1 MRKKIPITY
10 SKERVVLSDVLP
22 YETPVTFSNRYFY
35 KYLVN
40 RQKFYAKLS
49 KLSGKEKANFIL
61 KNGKAYFEIESI
73 LFSIKAKAKPFNF
86 NITHKQNDFRELCV
100 IHPFNQLKM
109 VNFYEEYKSLIIY
122 YSSLS
127 PFSIRKPSKVA
138 NFTFYNDVLHK
149 KNEDKDLQHSQIEQ
163 DDSEYE
169 NLKSFFS
176 YRKYSNIHKFYES
189 YQFHRSEKKYNK
201 LLKIDVTKCFD
212 SIYTHSIAWALFN
225 KDIVKSN
232 IDDSLSTFGGEF
244 DRLMQ
249 DLNANETNGII
260 IGPEFSRIFAELI
273 LQQIDIN
280 IHERLKSNDSNGK
293 YLIHKVDY
301 EIFRYVDDYFIF
313 YNKEEDKERI
323 TETFKL
329 ALKEYKMYLND
340 KKSIQYS
347 KPIITEIS
355 IAKQKI
361 NDLFNNH
368 LILKEKENEDEPT
381 NPILYFS
388 SNNVI
393 TRFKSIIKE
402 SKVEYKDIMNYTLA
416 VLDNKTSKLIKKHKS
431 LKEDISTKKQKEFE
445 KGFLEILD
453 VTFFLYSVSPKVN
466 STIKVCLI
474 IDKIISF
481 LKKNKTNNY
490 KEPFSPNN
498 KHNILKKI
506 SDEINLVLHKNK
518 SKKETQIE
526 TLYLLIAL
534 SQLGREYRLNLKV
547 LCTYFNISINKDDS
561 VQFNTELNYF
571 SVTVLLFYIKN
582 IKTYNSI
589 LSELKDFILDE
600 YTKAKIYGWKDNTEL
615 VLLLM
620 DILTC
625 PYLNNELDRNE
636 KNNLTENT
644 NQIYNNVISPISNQQ
659 IYIQDIKN
667 SIKIFT
673 KNKSLSKIDKGIS
686 QKILNCANKYIKELE
701 KSVWLRK
708 DIYYLEEQFVNS
720 LIDFKTNFNSK
731 INKYAFKNRLL
742 NSLDLKKNKVALI
755 EQERFWFTKWTEF
768 DFGLELQAKRSQEVY

>member
-1 MRKKIPITY
+1 MKKKIPITY

-22 YETPVTFSNRYFY
+22 YETPITFSNRYFY
-35 KYLVN
+35 KYLL
-40 RQKFYAKLS
+40 KSLKS
-49 KLSGKEKANFIL
+49 KSNSDYKNKHNKACSQ
-61 KNGKAYFEIESI
+61 IESI
-73 LFSIKAKAKPFNF
+73 LFGVKDKTKPFNF
-86 NITHKQNDFRELCV
+86 KITHNQNDFRELCV
-100 IHPFNQLKM
+100 IHPVSQRKM
-109 VNFYEEYKSLIIY
+109 VAFYEKYKNIIIY
-122 YSSLS
+122 FSSLS

-149 KNEDKDLQHSQIEQ
+149 KNEDQDLQHSQIEQ

-201 LLKIDVTKCFD
+201 LLKIDITKCFD
-212 SIYTHSIAWALFN
+212 SIYTHTLPWALLN
-225 KDIVKSN
+225 KSIVKTN
-232 IDDSLSTFGGEF
+232 IEPSLSTFGGEF

-280 IHERLKSNDSNGK
+280 IYERLKKYDSNGK
-293 YLIHKVDY
+293 NLVHKIDY

-313 YNKEEDKERI
+313 YNEEAHV
-323 TETFKL
+323 ETIIESFKL
-329 ALKEYKMYLND
+329 SLKEYKMYLND
-340 KKSIQYS
+340 KKSILYS

-368 LILKEKENEDEPT
+368 LILKEKDILIENEESNT
-381 NPILYFS
+381 LLYFS

-402 SKVEYKDIMNYTLA
+402 SEVEYKDIMNYTLA
-416 VLDNKTSKLIKKHKS
+416 VLDNKISKLIKKYKC
-431 LKEDISTKKQKEFE
+431 LDEDICNKTQKEFE

-474 IDKIISF
+474 IDKIVSF
-481 LKKNKTNNY
+481 LKKNKTNQY
-490 KEPFSPNN
+490 IEPFTPNN
-498 KHNILKKI
+498 KHNIFKKI

-518 SKKETQIE
+518 TKNETQIE

-534 SQLGREYRLNLKV
+534 NQLGREYRLNIKV
-547 LCTYFNISINKDDS
+547 LCSYFNIKINKDES
-561 VQFNTELNYF
+561 VSLDNELNYF
-571 SVTVLLFYIKN
+571 SITVLLFIIKD
-582 IKTYNSI
+582 IHTYSPI
-589 LSELKDFILDE
+589 LEELKKMILQKFKFGK
-600 YTKAKIYGWKDNTEL
+600 TYGWKDNTEL

-620 DILTC
+620 DSLSC
-625 PYLNNELDRNE
+625 PFLNIKLNLIEENLLKEAVIQIHDNLIKPIVNEE
-636 KNNLTENT
+636 
-644 NQIYNNVISPISNQQ
+644 V
-659 IYIQDIKN
+659 YIKDLKKSMNDFI
-667 SIKIFT
+667 
-673 KNKSLSKIDKGIS
+673 KNKSLYKINN
-686 QKILNCANKYIKELE
+686 KIRKKIILRSEKYIFELE
-701 KSVWLRK
+701 KSVWLRQE
-708 DIYYLEEQFVNS
+708 IYLLEEQFSKS
-720 LIDFKTNFNSK
+720 LIDFEYYLKSEVD
-731 INKYAFKNRLL
+731 KYAFKKQML
-742 NSLDLKKNKVALI
+742 NEVGIKENQINLI

>member
-35 KYLVN
+35 KYLL
-40 RQKFYAKLS
+40 KSLKS
-49 KLSGKEKANFIL
+49 KSSVSYKNKYNKAFS
-61 KNGKAYFEIESI
+61 EIESI
-73 LFSIKAKAKPFNF
+73 LFDAKVKTKPFCF
-86 NITHKQNDFRELCV
+86 NITHKQNNFRELCV
-100 IHPFNQLKM
+100 IHPSNQHKM
-109 VNFYEEYKSLIIY
+109 VDFYDKYKSLIIY

-138 NFTFYNDVLHK
+138 NFTFYNDILHK

-201 LLKIDVTKCFD
+201 LLKIDITKCFD
-212 SIYTHSIAWALFN
+212 SLYTHSIAWALFN
-225 KDIVKSN
+225 KNIIKSN
-232 IDDSLSTFGGEF
+232 IENSLSTFGGEF

-260 IGPEFSRIFAELI
+260 IGPEFSRIFAEII

-280 IHERLKSNDSNGK
+280 IYERLKINDNKGK
-293 YLIHKVDY
+293 HLVHKVDY

-347 KPIITEIS
+347 KPLITEIS

-368 LILKEKENEDEPT
+368 LILKEKEDEQS
-381 NPILYFS
+381 NSILYFS

-402 SKVEYKDIMNYTLA
+402 AEVEYKDIMNYTLA
-416 VLDNKTSKLIKKHKS
+416 VLDNKTNKLIKKYKS
-431 LKEDISTKKQKEFE
+431 LEEAISTKTQKEFE

-474 IDKIISF
+474 IDKITSF
-481 LKKNKTNNY
+481 LKKNKTNEY
-490 KEPFSPNN
+490 KEPFTSNN

-506 SDEINLVLHKNK
+506 ADEINLVLHKNK

-547 LCTYFNISINKDDS
+547 LCSYFNISINKDGS
-561 VQFNTELNYF
+561 VNFNTELNYF
-571 SVTVLLFYIKN
+571 SITVLLFYIKK
-582 IKTYNSI
+582 IKSYTTI
-589 LSELKDFILDE
+589 LHELKNVISKKYKE
-600 YTKAKIYGWKDNTEL
+600 GKIYGWKDNTEL

-625 PYLNNELDRNE
+625 PYLNNEVRSHL
-636 KNNLTENT
+636 
-644 NQIYNNVISPISNQQ
+644 
-659 IYIQDIKN
+659 
-667 SIKIFT
+667 
-673 KNKSLSKIDKGIS
+673 KNKVKSAKTRKSRSLKV
-686 QKILNCANKYIKELE
+686 YIKELKDE
-701 KSVWLRK
+701 KYKFKKELLSLL
-708 DIYYLEEQFVNS
+708 DIENNQ
-720 LIDFKTNFNSK
+720 IT
-731 INKYAFKNRLL
+731 
-742 NSLDLKKNKVALI
+742 LI